1 MKLQLATNPPVQ
13 QKKQTITEQESD
25 QDGQSIGKKWA
36 RQVPPLKSI
45 ARFAGVEELRAHLPR
60 LERER
65 DSWWKGTWT
74 PRFFI
79 GVETFNNNEH
89 SFKEL
94 RIMQRAEYL
103 SM

>member
-60 LERER
+60 LERESAILGER
-65 DSWWKGTWT
+65 GHEPLDS
-74 PRFFI
+74 
-79 GVETFNNNEH
+79 
-89 SFKEL
+89 L
-94 RIMQRAEYL
+94 
-103 SM
+103 